1 MNGFVRVT
9 PLLPVCRNETDL
21 KVSRATWSLYSVNNR
36 MQISGCRLPLD
47 FSGHFQPVGCA
58 YALWNENYET
68 LLPSINRQ
76 MAMISPMQFAPLQN
90 ERADQSFVT

>member
-1 MNGFVRVT
+1 MNGFVRVI

-36 MQISGCRLPLD
+36 MQIG
-47 FSGHFQPVGCA
+47 F
-58 YALWNENYET
+58 ENYKT
-68 LLPSINRQ
+68 LLPSVIRQ

>member
-1 MNGFVRVT
+1 MASSELYQYFPYAGIKR
-9 PLLPVCRNETDL
+9 DL

-36 MQISGCRLPLD
+36 MQVSGCRLPLD

-58 YALWNENYET
+58 DALWNENYET
-68 LLPSINRQ
+68 LLPSIIRQ